1 MRSAPAPGSVLRV
14 TPAWLRPCVMVLVAV
29 VHAGVIFGV
38 PWQKPDDLVVP
49 VTLQLDVVAG
59 GEPAHAEQAVDAKQ
73 SDEAVGEVKPVET
86 QPAEVKTAADVAPQE
101 VAEAKP
107 VQQTSPAPAPTAET
121 APSPPEAQQVVPAE
135 QVPAP
140 TDSRNALAMT
150 TPTIKSEEQRPDA
163 PAATEPPR
171 PQHSA
176 PDARDIQLQREQKRK
191 EQAEKQ
197 KEQAEKRKEQAE
209 KIKHDQAAAMA
220 RVASRA
226 GTETGRGDTGA
237 ATGAISTA
245 DYSSLV
251 NAEIRRHTHYPES
264 ASPATGT
271 VLLSFTIGPA
281 GRVTSSSVVQSS
293 GHGVLDSAARQT
305 LSALSLPPPPGGRF
319 TRTVQLHFRP
329 G

>member
-1 MRSAPAPGSVLRV
+1 MRSAPALGSVLRV
-14 TPAWLRPCVMVLVAV
+14 TPAWLRPGVMVLVAV

-107 VQQTSPAPAPTAET
+107 VQQPSPAPAPTAET
-121 APSPPEAQQVVPAE
+121 APSPPEAQQLVPAE

-140 TDSRNALAMT
+140 TVSRNALAMT

-176 PDARDIQLQREQKRK
+176 PDARDIQREQKRK
-191 EQAEKQ
+191 EQEKL

-209 KIKHDQAAAMA
+209 KIKHNQAAALA
-220 RVASRA
+220 RLASRA
-226 GTETGRGDTGA
+226 GTETGRGETGA

-251 NAEIRRHTHYPES
+251 NAEIRRHSHYPES

-293 GHGVLDSAARQT
+293 GHGEFDSAARQT
-305 LSALSLPPPPGGRF
+305 LSALSLPPPPGGHF
-319 TRTVQLHFRP
+319 SRTVQLHFRP